1 MRQKRAKTYRKLMH
15 TYQLVFGFREPYQVL
30 VDADF
35 ISDLTKSKM
44 DIRAAISRTV
54 QGDIKPMVTQCCIRQ
69 LYSRSQE
76 AKQEIQIAKSFERRR
91 CGHIDEAKSPLE
103 CMQSCI
109 DVNGRNKHRYVVA
122 TQNTE
127 LRDLLR
133 SVPGVPL
140 IYMKRSVVVL
150 EPASRATILEKHA
163 KESSQMGLSKE
174 EKLILSG
181 KRPHSGSEREETEET
196 GKEDDNE
203 ASENVEEQPKKKK
216 RKGPKGPN
224 PLSVRKKKK
233 SASQSAPSEGPL
245 PVNII
250 GDVGQRRKHRRKRD

>member
-15 TYQLVFGFREPYQVL
+15 TYQLTFGFREPYQVL
-30 VDADF
+30 VDSDF

-44 DIRAAISRTV
+44 DIKAAIKRTV
-54 QGDIKPMVTQCCIRQ
+54 QGDIKPMITQCCIRE

-109 DVNGRNKHRYVVA
+109 GVNGKNKHRYVVA
-122 TQNTE
+122 TQNTQ
-127 LRDLLR
+127 LRDFLR

-174 EKLILSG
+174 EKQILSG
-181 KRPHSGSEREETEET
+181 KRPLSESEGEET
-196 GKEDDNE
+196 GKKDGNE
-203 ASENVEEQPKKKK
+203 ASENAEEQPKKKK

-224 PLSVRKKKK
+224 PLSVRKKN
-233 SASQSAPSEGPL
+233 SSSQPAPSEDSP
-245 PVNII
+245 PVNIV
-250 GDVGQRRKHRRKRD
+250 GDVGQRKRHRRKRH

>member
-30 VDADF
+30 VDSDF

-44 DIRAAISRTV
+44 DITAAIKRTV
-54 QGDIKPMVTQCCIRQ
+54 QGDIKPMITQCCIRQ

-109 DVNGRNKHRYVVA
+109 NVNGKNKHRYVVA

-127 LRDLLR
+127 LRDHLR

-150 EPASRATILEKHA
+150 EPASRATMLEKHA
-163 KESSQMGLSKE
+163 KESSQMGVSKE
-174 EKLILSG
+174 EKQILSG
-181 KRPHSGSEREETEET
+181 KRPVSESEGEET
-196 GKEDDNE
+196 GNE
-203 ASENVEEQPKKKK
+203 ATENTEEQPKKKK

-224 PLSVRKKKK
+224 PLSVRKKK
-233 SASQSAPSEGPL
+233 SASHPAPPEDSP

-250 GDVGQRRKHRRKRD
+250 GAVGQRKRHRRKRH